1 MQEFLNLF
9 RLVAPFLFTFR
20 LPDPPSIPASQALWG
35 FVLLWCLFTSL
46 VVGGKE
52 SPCSGYRRW
61 EFHPWVRKIP
71 WGRAWQPTPVFLPGE
86 SHGQRAWRATV
97 HGLKRIGHD
106 LATKKRWFVLLIL
119 WLLITF
125 FMVVEESMGGNL
137 SCKKSFNC

>member
-1 MQEFLNLF
+1 MGVPSLGQE
-9 RLVAPFLFTFR
+9 
-20 LPDPPSIPASQALWG
+20 DPLGEGMAAHSM
-35 FVLLWCLFTSL
+35 
-46 VVGGKE
+46 
-52 SPCSGYRRW
+52 
-61 EFHPWVRKIP
+61 
-71 WGRAWQPTPVFLPGE
+71 PGE

-119 WLLITF
+119 RLLITF